1 MSNVIRLALVD
12 PHDDSRE
19 ALKSMLIGM
28 DIVWLEAECS
38 RYEFFQDVVAQTN
51 PDVGVINLDGNPDK
65 AIALIERIRVSTP
78 DCVLLAISKNTD
90 GPTILR
96 TIRAGVREFL
106 TLPIEVEEVHGALSR
121 IQEAKFGSGDAR
133 VRTCKMIA
141 IAGATGGVGCTSI
154 AVNIG
159 CNLASNPENSV
170 ALVDLDLALG
180 DADVFLDSIPDY
192 SLLDVTENVARL
204 DFQLLR
210 KSLTKH
216 SSGLYLLPRPVQ
228 LQELTAI
235 NPESLRRVIG
245 LLRASFT
252 HVVIDTSKSFS
263 AVDLTA
269 MELVNEVALIVQLDL
284 PCLRNMV
291 RLLMSFQEMDNIRD
305 KVKVVVNRMGLESGQ
320 ISLKKAR
327 ETIGRD
333 VFHQIPN
340 DYRTMIE
347 MRNNGVPL
355 IEQAPKAPITQSIMQ
370 LTDMLVGNVTESTEE
385 DGQPSKPKSVAGAAG
400 WLSFWQ
406 GKPGDKAPAK
416 ATVK

>member
-1 MSNVIRLALVD
+1 MSNVLRLALVD
-12 PHDDSRE
+12 PRDETRE
-19 ALKSMLIGM
+19 KLKSMLIGM

-38 RYEFFQDVVAQTN
+38 RYEFFGDVVAQTN
-51 PDVGVINLDGNPDK
+51 PDIGVVCMDSSPEK
-65 AIALIERIRVSTP
+65 AISLIERIRTSSP
-78 DCVLLAISKNTD
+78 DCVILALSQSTD
-90 GPTILR
+90 GPTILKSL
-96 TIRAGVREFL
+96 RAGAKEFL
-106 TLPIEVEEVHGALSR
+106 TLPVNVEELLSAFHR
-121 IQEAKFGSGDAR
+121 IQEAKYGTGDSR
-133 VRTCKMIA
+133 VRACKMIA
-141 IAGATGGVGCTSI
+141 VAGATGGVGCTSI

-228 LQELTAI
+228 LQDLSAI
-235 NPESLRRVIG
+235 NPESLRKVIG

-263 AVDLTA
+263 EVDLTA

-327 ETIGRD
+327 ESIGRD
-333 VFHQIPN
+333 VYHQIPN
-340 DYRTMIE
+340 DYRTMVE

-355 IEQAPKAPITQSIMQ
+355 IEQAPRAPITQSILQ
-370 LTDMLVGNVTESTEE
+370 LTDMLVGNVPSEDVAASESGS
-385 DGQPSKPKSVAGAAG
+385 DKAVASSAG
-400 WLSFWQ
+400 WLNFWQ
-406 GKPGDKAPAK
+406 GKNQKAKVK
-416 ATVK
+416 A

>member
-1 MSNVIRLALVD
+1 MSNVLRLALVD
-12 PHDDSRE
+12 PRDESRE
-19 ALKSMLIGM
+19 KLKSMLIGM
-28 DIVWLEAECS
+28 DMVWLEAECS
-38 RYEFFQDVVAQTN
+38 RYEFFGDVVAQTS
-51 PDVGVINLDGNPDK
+51 PDVGVICMDSSPEK
-65 AIALIERIRVSTP
+65 AISLIERLRTTTP
-78 DCVLLAISKNTD
+78 ECVILALSQSTD
-90 GPTILR
+90 GPTILKAL
-96 TIRAGVREFL
+96 RAGAKEFL
-106 TLPIEVEEVHGALSR
+106 TLPVNVEELLAALHR
-121 IQEAKFGSGDAR
+121 IQEAKYGSGDSR
-133 VRTCKMIA
+133 VRACKMIA
-141 IAGATGGVGCTSI
+141 VAGATGGVGCTSI
-154 AVNIG
+154 AVNVG
-159 CNLASNPENSV
+159 CNLASNPDNSV

-228 LQELTAI
+228 LQDLSAI
-235 NPESLRRVIG
+235 NPESLRKVIG

-263 AVDLTA
+263 EVDLTA

-291 RLLMSFQEMDNIRD
+291 RLLMSFQDMENIRD

-327 ETIGRD
+327 ESIGRD

-340 DYRTMIE
+340 DYRTMVE

-355 IEQAPKAPITQSIMQ
+355 IEQAPRAPITQSILQ
-370 LTDMLVGNVTESTEE
+370 LTDMLVGNVPGE
-385 DGQPSKPKSVAGAAG
+385 DAAANQGGADKAVASSAG
-400 WLSFWQ
+400 WLNFWQ
-406 GKPGDKAPAK
+406 GKNQKAK
-416 ATVK
+416 AKS

>member
-1 MSNVIRLALVD
+1 MSNVLRLALVD
-12 PHDDSRE
+12 PRDETRE
-19 ALKSMLIGM
+19 KLKSMLIGM
-28 DIVWLEAECS
+28 ELVWLEAECS
-38 RYEFFQDVVAQTN
+38 RYEFFGDVVSQTS
-51 PDVGVINLDGNPDK
+51 PDVGVICMDTSPEK
-65 AIALIERIRVSTP
+65 AIALIERLRVSSP
-78 DCVLLAISKNTD
+78 ECVLIALSQHTD
-90 GPTILR
+90 GPTILK
-96 TIRAGVREFL
+96 TLRAGAKEFL
-106 TLPIEVEEVHGALSR
+106 TLPVNVEELLSTLNR
-121 IQEAKFGSGDAR
+121 IQEARFGSGDSR

-141 IAGATGGVGCTSI
+141 VAGATGGVGCTSI

-159 CNLASNPENSV
+159 CNLAANPENSV

-228 LQELTAI
+228 LQDLTAI
-235 NPESLRRVIG
+235 NPDSLRKVIG

-263 AVDLTA
+263 EVDLTA

-327 ETIGRD
+327 ESIGRD

-340 DYRTMIE
+340 DYRTMVE

-355 IEQAPKAPITQSIMQ
+355 IEQAPRAPITQSILQ
-370 LTDMLVGNVTESTEE
+370 LTDMLVGNVPGE
-385 DGQPSKPKSVAGAAG
+385 DAQTGEGGSEKAVASSAG
-400 WLSFWQ
+400 WLNFWQ
-406 GKPGDKAPAK
+406 GKAQKTKAK
-416 ATVK
+416 A

>member
-1 MSNVIRLALVD
+1 
-12 PHDDSRE
+12 
-19 ALKSMLIGM
+19 
-28 DIVWLEAECS
+28 
-38 RYEFFQDVVAQTN
+38 
-51 PDVGVINLDGNPDK
+51 
-65 AIALIERIRVSTP
+65 
-78 DCVLLAISKNTD
+78 
-90 GPTILR
+90 
-96 TIRAGVREFL
+96 
-106 TLPIEVEEVHGALSR
+106 
-121 IQEAKFGSGDAR
+121 
-133 VRTCKMIA
+133 MIA
-141 IAGATGGVGCTSI
+141 VAGATGGVGCTSI

-159 CNLASNPENSV
+159 CNLASNPDNSV

-228 LQELTAI
+228 LQDLSAI
-235 NPESLRRVIG
+235 NPESLRKVIG
-245 LLRASFT
+245 LLKASFT

-263 AVDLTA
+263 EVDLTA

-327 ETIGRD
+327 ESIGRD
-333 VFHQIPN
+333 VYHQIPN
-340 DYRTMIE
+340 DYRTMVE

-355 IEQAPKAPITQSIMQ
+355 IEQAPRAPITQSILQ
-370 LTDMLVGNVTESTEE
+370 LTDMLVGNVPNEDAATNESGS
-385 DGQPSKPKSVAGAAG
+385 DKSVAGSAG
-400 WLSFWQ
+400 WLNFWQ
-406 GKPGDKAPAK
+406 GKNQKAK
-416 ATVK
+416 AKS

>member
-1 MSNVIRLALVD
+1 MSNVLRLALVD
-12 PHDDSRE
+12 PRDESRE
-19 ALKSMLIGM
+19 KLKSMLLGM
-28 DIVWLEAECS
+28 DMVWLEAECS
-38 RYEFFQDVVAQTN
+38 RYEFFADVAAQTK
-51 PDVGVINLDGNPDK
+51 PDIGVICMDSSPEK
-65 AIALIERIRVSTP
+65 AISLIERLRSNNPECCI
-78 DCVLLAISKNTD
+78 LALSNNTD
-90 GPTILR
+90 GPTILK
-96 TIRAGVREFL
+96 TMRAGAKEFL
-106 TLPIEVEEVHGALSR
+106 TLPINVEELLAALQR
-121 IQEAKFGSGDAR
+121 IQEARYGSGDSR
-133 VRTCKMIA
+133 VRTSKMIA

-159 CNLASNPENSV
+159 CNLAADPNNSV

-192 SLLDVTENVARL
+192 SLLDVTENVSRL

-228 LQELTAI
+228 LQDLAAI

-252 HVVIDTSKSFS
+252 HVVIDTSKSFTE
-263 AVDLTA
+263 VDLTA
-269 MELVNEVALIVQLDL
+269 MELVNEIALIVQLDL

-340 DYRTMIE
+340 DYRTMVE

-370 LTDMLVGNVTESTEE
+370 LTDMLVGNVATVEQSDE
-385 DGQPSKPKSVAGAAG
+385 DKDKSVANNAG
-400 WLSFWQ
+400 WLSFWPGK
-406 GKPGDKAPAK
+406 GKPKAAAK
-416 ATVK
+416 P

>member
-38 RYEFFQDVVAQTN
+38 RYEFFQDVVSQTN

-78 DCVLLAISKNTD
+78 DCVLLALSKNTD

-269 MELVNEVALIVQLDL
+269 MELVNEVALIA
-284 PCLRNMV
+284 
-291 RLLMSFQEMDNIRD
+291 S
-305 KVKVVVNRMGLESGQ
+305 
-320 ISLKKAR
+320 
-327 ETIGRD
+327 
-333 VFHQIPN
+333 
-340 DYRTMIE
+340 
-347 MRNNGVPL
+347 
-355 IEQAPKAPITQSIMQ
+355 
-370 LTDMLVGNVTESTEE
+370 
-385 DGQPSKPKSVAGAAG
+385 
-400 WLSFWQ
+400 
-406 GKPGDKAPAK
+406 
-416 ATVK
+416 

>member
-1 MSNVIRLALVD
+1 MSNVLRLALVD
-12 PHDDSRE
+12 PRDETRE
-19 ALKSMLIGM
+19 KLKSMLIGM
-28 DIVWLEAECS
+28 DLVWLEAECS
-38 RYEFFQDVVAQTN
+38 RYEFFADVVSQTN
-51 PDVGVINLDGNPDK
+51 PDIGVICLDSSPEK
-65 AIALIERIRVSTP
+65 AISLIDRLRSSCPEC
-78 DCVLLAISKNTD
+78 DLLVLSHDTD
-90 GPTILR
+90 GPTILKI
-96 TIRAGVREFL
+96 IRAGAKEFL
-106 TLPIEVEEVHGALSR
+106 TLPINVEELLSALHR
-121 IQEAKFGSGDAR
+121 IQEARYGTGDSR

-141 IAGATGGVGCTSI
+141 IAGATGGVGCTSV

-159 CNLASNPENSV
+159 CNLAADPNNSV

-228 LQELTAI
+228 LQDLDAI

-252 HVVIDTSKSFS
+252 HVVFDTSKSFTQ
-263 AVDLTA
+263 VDLTT
-269 MELVNEVALIVQLDL
+269 MEMVNEIVLMVQLDL

-291 RLLMSFQEMDNIRD
+291 RLLTSFQEMDSIRE

-340 DYRTMIE
+340 DYRTMVE

-355 IEQAPKAPITQSIMQ
+355 IEQAPKAPITQSIVQ
-370 LTDMLVGNVTESTEE
+370 LTNMLVGAIPNEE
-385 DGQPSKPKSVAGAAG
+385 EGADGKKDKAVAGSAG
-400 WLSFWQ
+400 WLSFWP
-406 GKPGDKAPAK
+406 GKPKAK
-416 ATVK
+416 VTN

>member
-1 MSNVIRLALVD
+1 MSNVLRLALVD
-12 PHDDSRE
+12 PSDESRE
-19 ALKSMLIGM
+19 KLKSMLIGM
-28 DIVWLEAECS
+28 DLVWLEAECS
-38 RYEFFQDVVAQTN
+38 RYEFFGDVISQTN
-51 PDVGVINLDGNPDK
+51 PDVGVICMDSSPEK
-65 AIALIERIRVSTP
+65 AIALIERLRTTSP
-78 DCVLLAISKNTD
+78 ECVLLALSKHTD
-90 GPTILR
+90 GPTILK

-106 TLPIEVEEVHGALSR
+106 TLPISVEELHSALTR
-121 IQEAKFGSGDAR
+121 IQEVRYGSGDSR
-133 VRTCKMIA
+133 VRTCRMIA

-159 CNLASNPENSV
+159 CNLAANPENSV

-228 LQELTAI
+228 LQDLSAI
-235 NPESLRRVIG
+235 NPDSLRRVVG

-263 AVDLTA
+263 EVDLAA

-305 KVKVVVNRMGLESGQ
+305 KIKVVVNRMGLESGQ

-340 DYRTMIE
+340 DYRTMVE

-355 IEQAPKAPITQSIMQ
+355 IEQAPKAPITQSILQ
-370 LTDMLVGNVTESTEE
+370 LTDMLVGNSGTG
-385 DGQPSKPKSVAGAAG
+385 DGEAGSEGAEKAVAGSAK
-400 WLSFWQ
+400 WLNFWQ
-406 GKPGDKAPAK
+406 GKSAK
-416 ATVK
+416 AKTK

>member
-1 MSNVIRLALVD
+1 MSNVLRLALVD
-12 PHDDSRE
+12 PRDETRE
-19 ALKSMLIGM
+19 KLKSMLIGM
-28 DIVWLEAECS
+28 DLVWLEAECS
-38 RYEFFQDVVAQTN
+38 RYEFFGDVVSQTT
-51 PDVGVINLDGNPDK
+51 PDVGVICMDSSPEK
-65 AIALIERIRVSTP
+65 AIALIERLRSASP
-78 DCVLLAISKNTD
+78 DCVLIALSQSTD
-90 GPTILR
+90 GPTILKAL
-96 TIRAGVREFL
+96 RAGAKEFL
-106 TLPIEVEEVHGALSR
+106 TLPVNVDELLSTLHR
-121 IQEAKFGSGDAR
+121 ILEAKFGTGDSRIRA
-133 VRTCKMIA
+133 CKMIA
-141 IAGATGGVGCTSI
+141 VAGATGGVGCTSI

-192 SLLDVTENVARL
+192 SLLDVTENVSRL

-228 LQELTAI
+228 LQDLSAI
-235 NPESLRRVIG
+235 NPESLRKVIG

-263 AVDLTA
+263 EVDLAA

-327 ETIGRD
+327 ESIGRD
-333 VFHQIPN
+333 VYHQIPN
-340 DYRTMIE
+340 DYRTMVE

-355 IEQAPKAPITQSIMQ
+355 IEQAPRAPITQSIMQ
-370 LTDMLVGNVTESTEE
+370 LTDMLVGNVVGDESESGE
-385 DGQPSKPKSVAGAAG
+385 GGADKSVASSAR
-400 WLSFWQ
+400 WLNFFQ
-406 GKPGDKAPAK
+406 GKNPKVKAK
-416 ATVK
+416 S

>member
-19 ALKSMLIGM
+19 SLKSMLIGM

-38 RYEFFQDVVAQTN
+38 RYEFFQDVVSQTN
-51 PDVGVINLDGNPDK
+51 PDVGVINLDGNPEK

-78 DCVLLAISKNTD
+78 DCVLLALSKNTD

-96 TIRAGVREFL
+96 AIRAGAREFL
-106 TLPIEVEEVHGALSR
+106 TLPIEVEEVHSALNR
-121 IQEAKFGSGDAR
+121 VQEVKFGSGDSR

-263 AVDLTA
+263 AVDLAA

-370 LTDMLVGNVTESTEE
+370 LTDMLVGNVSESTDE
-385 DGQPSKPKSVAGAAG
+385 DGHASKPKSVAGAAG

-406 GKPGDKAPAK
+406 GKPGDKTAAK
-416 ATVK
+416 TTTK

>member
-1 MSNVIRLALVD
+1 MSNVLRLALVD
-12 PHDDSRE
+12 PRDETRE
-19 ALKSMLIGM
+19 KLKSMLIGM
-28 DIVWLEAECS
+28 DLVWLEAECS
-38 RYEFFQDVVAQTN
+38 RYEFFGDVVSQTT
-51 PDVGVINLDGNPDK
+51 PDVGVICMDSSPEK
-65 AIALIERIRVSTP
+65 AIALIERLRTASP
-78 DCVLLAISKNTD
+78 ECVLIALSQNTD
-90 GPTILR
+90 GPTILK
-96 TIRAGVREFL
+96 TLRAGAKEFL
-106 TLPIEVEEVHGALSR
+106 TLPVNVEELLSTLNR
-121 IQEAKFGSGDAR
+121 IQEARFGSGDSR
-133 VRTCKMIA
+133 VRACKMIA
-141 IAGATGGVGCTSI
+141 VAGATGGVGCTSI

-159 CNLASNPENSV
+159 CNLAANPENSV

-228 LQELTAI
+228 LQDLTAI
-235 NPESLRRVIG
+235 NPDSLRKVIG

-263 AVDLTA
+263 EVDLTA
-269 MELVNEVALIVQLDL
+269 MELVNEVALMVQLDL

-327 ETIGRD
+327 ESIGRD

-340 DYRTMIE
+340 DYRTMVE

-355 IEQAPKAPITQSIMQ
+355 IEQAPRAPITQSILQ
-370 LTDMLVGNVTESTEE
+370 LTDMLVGNVPGE
-385 DGQPSKPKSVAGAAG
+385 DAQTGEGGSEKAVASSAG
-400 WLSFWQ
+400 WMNFWQ
-406 GKPGDKAPAK
+406 GKPQKTK
-416 ATVK
+416 TKT